1 VFELRGPRFGRV
13 LLYVVAFV
21 TAFGL
26 VMSSSLAQTEAPAK
40 SIFEPLT
47 PPENVTAKAVYV
59 QDATAGTPLFSL
71 NPDERR
77 SPAST
82 TKLMTALVV
91 ANNTTD
97 WQELVTAEEV
107 DVRDISDNES
117 MIGLLAGD
125 AFTIEQ
131 LMYGLML
138 NSGNDA
144 ASVLARHIGGKLLAA
159 EGATGDPAERFIQEM
174 NATVAS
180 LGLRNTH
187 FVNPDGLYDPDHY
200 TTARELATIAA
211 QAYAVPQIAQASS
224 AATYEFTT
232 QGPNPRVVTLQN
244 TNKMLG
250 QDGVIAGKTGTL
262 MESGACLV
270 VLLEQSGNQVIAVVL
285 GSEIEFDANQIQM
298 PETDQRFNDMSA
310 LIGEMT
316 ERFRWV
322 QPGDADFPGLT
333 QELAVWDVRLGDD
346 HAIVLPAESAGSL
359 RYLLQLGPP
368 AQPDAQ
374 VGTLL
379 IFSGNQIVAERPVL
393 QAGTA

>member
-125 AFTIEQ
+125 VFTIEQ
-131 LMYGLML
+131 P
-138 NSGNDA
+138 
-144 ASVLARHIGGKLLAA
+144 
-159 EGATGDPAERFIQEM
+159 GATHWRQVAGRRGRHRRPSRAIHSGDER
-174 NATVAS
+174 N
-180 LGLRNTH
+180 G
-187 FVNPDGLYDPDHY
+187 G
-200 TTARELATIAA
+200 
-211 QAYAVPQIAQASS
+211 
-224 AATYEFTT
+224 
-232 QGPNPRVVTLQN
+232 
-244 TNKMLG
+244 
-250 QDGVIAGKTGTL
+250 
-262 MESGACLV
+262 
-270 VLLEQSGNQVIAVVL
+270 
-285 GSEIEFDANQIQM
+285 
-298 PETDQRFNDMSA
+298 
-310 LIGEMT
+310 
-316 ERFRWV
+316 
-322 QPGDADFPGLT
+322 QPG
-333 QELAVWDVRLGDD
+333 
-346 HAIVLPAESAGSL
+346 IAEYPL
-359 RYLLQLGPP
+359 RQ
-368 AQPDAQ
+368 
-374 VGTLL
+374 
-379 IFSGNQIVAERPVL
+379 S
-393 QAGTA
+393 